1 MTKDISFG
9 FDEYCFG
16 VRTVGVVVRNGK
28 VLVQHERDG
37 NEYALPGGTVK
48 LGETTEE
55 TLVREYYEETGSDI
69 IIKKLLWTE
78 ESIWEYNGKKQH
90 GIAFYYLIDLQDDSI
105 FQRSEFVSQK
115 DNCNIVL
122 GWMPVNDLE
131 NIIIYPEFVKE
142 EIHRINEPTKH
153 FISKQELSK

>member
-1 MTKDISFG
+1 MTKDILFDTDDYRFG
-9 FDEYCFG
+9 I
-16 VRTVGVVVRNGK
+16 RTVGVTVRDGK
-28 VLVQHERDG
+28 ILVQREMDG

-48 LGETTEE
+48 FGETTVE
-55 TLVREYYEETGSDI
+55 TLIREYYEEIGSDI

-78 ESIWEYNGKKQH
+78 ESFWEYNGKKQH
-90 GIAFYYLIDLQDDSI
+90 GIAFYYLIDLLDDAI

-115 DNCNIVL
+115 DNCNVVL

-153 FISKQELSK
+153 FISKQELSR